1 MSNDYKYLSTS
12 DLIRKW
18 ERKRDRIA
26 GKKPSE
32 RMIDELDELMAL
44 RREIDRRRGVRNPTV
59 EVNFEDYV
67 KD

>member
-1 MSNDYKYLSTS
+1 MSNDYKSLSTS

-18 ERKRDRIA
+18 ERERDRIA

-59 EVNFEDYV
+59 LVNFEDYV
-67 KD
+67 KE

>member
-1 MSNDYKYLSTS
+1 MSNDYKSLSTS

-44 RREIDRRRGVRNPTV
+44 RREIDRRRGVKNPTV

>member
-1 MSNDYKYLSTS
+1 MSNDYKSLSTS

-32 RMIDELDELMAL
+32 RMIDELDELMAM
-44 RREIDRRRGVRNPTV
+44 RREIDCRRGVRNPTV

>member
-1 MSNDYKYLSTS
+1 MSNDYKSLSTS

-18 ERKRDRIA
+18 ERKRDQIA

-59 EVNFEDYV
+59 DVNFEDYV